1 MKRKIGLALVFGAA
15 LPLAIASV
23 AWACGILATL
33 SINTK
38 VAAPG
43 QTITVTGKNY
53 GTAASG
59 ASAVSFRLKSR
70 NGTVLTQ
77 VPAPAGTD
85 KISATFAIP
94 ANTSPGWYVLLATQN
109 SASGVPKTGTPGRTT
124 VRIQGAAQSSVVGA
138 PWGSPNPSGPSA
150 QAQQA
155 GGGSLLA
162 ILFAG
167 ALSLS
172 MLAGGWTLLSR
183 RGRTSN
189 QPQFSV

>member
-1 MKRKIGLALVFGAA
+1 MKRKVGLALVFGAV
-15 LPLAIASV
+15 LPLAVASV
-23 AWACGILATL
+23 AWACGVLATL
-33 SINTK
+33 SSDVK

-43 QTITVTGKNY
+43 QVVTFSGKNY

-70 NGTVLTQ
+70 NGTVLKEI
-77 VPAPAGTD
+77 PAPAGTG
-85 KISATFAIP
+85 ISTTFAIP
-94 ANTSPGWYVLLATQN
+94 ANTSPGWYVVLATQN
-109 SASGVPKTGTPGRTT
+109 AASGVPKTGTPGRTT
-124 VRIQGAAQSSVVGA
+124 IRVQGAAQSSVVGA
-138 PWGSPNPSGPSA
+138 PWGSSSPSGPAA

-167 ALSLS
+167 ALSLT
-172 MLAGGWTLLSR
+172 MLAGGWKLLSR
-183 RGRTSN
+183 KGRTAN